1 MKKPSGFQA
10 DLVCLTPWV
19 NGEAPAQITCLT
31 VNSSFSLMAYGNGS
45 GLVVVDYIQHKCLLN
60 MGTAD
65 LYGSNDPFQRMPRSP
80 RQLDPEPGMEDLI
93 VKVNLANFSQIN
105 TGEEKE
111 EEAGV
116 NKVKSPAAKS
126 LSNRVGTGS
135 SAEEGSI
142 SKSRSSSVN
151 SLDCVVEGEGV
162 TSVLFADSFPS
173 KNEWELAKCL
183 YVGTSLG
190 SVLVIVIV
198 IPDTPEARYLQIYTS
213 HSSRHS
219 LSLCN
224 LQSLT

>member
-1 MKKPSGFQA
+1 MRAGQVKKPSGFQA

-93 VKVNLANFSQIN
+93 KKVDLANFSQIN

-198 IPDTPEARYLQIYTS
+198 IPDTPEARYFQIHT
-213 HSSRHS
+213 S

>member
-1 MKKPSGFQA
+1 MRAGQVKKPSGFQA

-19 NGEAPAQITCLT
+19 NGEAPAQISCLT
-31 VNSSFSLMAYGNGS
+31 LNSSFSLMAYGNGS

-80 RQLDPEPGMEDLI
+80 RQLDQDPEEDLI

-105 TGEEKE
+105 TGDL
-111 EEAGV
+111 ALV
-116 NKVKSPAAKS
+116 TPAAKS

-135 SAEEGSI
+135 SAEEGSL

-162 TSVLFADSFPS
+162 TSVLFAESFPS
-173 KNEWELAKCL
+173 KNEWEVSKCL

-198 IPDTPEARYLQIYTS
+198 IPDTPEARY
-213 HSSRHS
+213 
-219 LSLCN
+219 
-224 LQSLT
+224 